1 MHLKVYSKQGD
12 IGGVV
17 NFVSGISG
25 YARAETYYPGRNWI
39 YLAIEKGMTA
49 ADTKQWVSE
58 HPMVVIYLLA
68 APITTQLDP
77 IELPIMQAGIT
88 NIWTDPSTSL
98 SVTYERDRNI
108 VISKLEA
115 AAADL
120 ATS

>member
-1 MHLKVYSKQGD
+1 MCRQNNFNRVLTKDTAHANMTKVEYTEL
-12 IGGVV
+12 V
-17 NFVSGISG
+17 NG
-25 YARAETYYPGRNWI
+25 ETFAYRLSVPETIDLG
-39 YLAIEKGMTA
+39 E
-49 ADTKQWVSE
+49 
-58 HPMVVIYLLA
+58 
-68 APITTQLDP
+68 
-77 IELPIMQAGIT
+77 IELPIMQAGTT